1 MKRLLLSSCSILLF
15 IILITSN
22 ANADHL
28 SRTLIQDGVRYS
40 EQWKLEIDH
49 IIESVSE
56 EEMNK
61 QIGEV
66 IMSDIGLMQT
76 VLLMTME
83 LEADVNNELG
93 VITPLQEAYVNEA
106 AFYIETGLMHPENID
121 YAFSSSFIFEEK
133 YCLMMYRLYDKESNE
148 LCEISKVE
156 IGQHENDRLVL
167 YNHYSTI
174 METTDRAAIL
184 FMNGEL
190 KDPIF
195 TVTVGKKLDLWL
207 NVKEWV
213 NGTPIE
219 KWDTQ
224 LLYGIE

>member
-1 MKRLLLSSCSILLF
+1 MKRIILSYCSILLV
-15 IILITSN
+15 ILFITSN

-28 SRTLIQDGVRYS
+28 SRTIIQNGVRCS

-49 IIESVSE
+49 IIESASE

-61 QIGEV
+61 QIGAV
-66 IMSDIGLMQT
+66 IMSDIDVMQT

-93 VITPLQEAYVNEA
+93 MITPLQEAYVNETA
-106 AFYIETGLMHPENID
+106 IYIETGLMRPADID
-121 YAFSSSFIFEEK
+121 YAFSSSLIFEEK
-133 YCLMMYRLYDKESNE
+133 YCSMIYRLYDKESNE

-174 METTDRAAIL
+174 MDTTDRAAML